1 MKRWL
6 VPIVFLWKKIPP
18 VLRTKYF
25 LSGLIF
31 FFWVAI
37 FDKHNLFT
45 QFKLSRTI
53 HQLEKEKQD
62 YLLKIEEAKQQKI
75 YLENNLEKIAR
86 EKYFMKKPNEEVF
99 IIQRESK

>member
-6 VPIVFLWKKIPP
+6 IPIKFLWKKIPP

-31 FFWVAI
+31 FFWVSF
-37 FDKHNLFT
+37 FDKHNLIT
-45 QFKLSRTI
+45 QLKLSGTV
-53 HQLEKEKQD
+53 HQLKKEKLE
-62 YLLKIEEAKQQKI
+62 YLQKIEEAKKQKA
-75 YLENNLEKIAR
+75 YLENNLEKVAR